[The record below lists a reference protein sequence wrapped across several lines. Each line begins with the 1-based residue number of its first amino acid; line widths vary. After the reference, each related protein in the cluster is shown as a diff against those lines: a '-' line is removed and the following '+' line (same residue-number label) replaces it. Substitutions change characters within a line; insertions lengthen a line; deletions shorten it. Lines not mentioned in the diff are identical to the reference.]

1 MRMTFISAGLVLCAV
16 LPLDAQAP
24 RLTLAEARAM
34 ARRASPEL
42 AAARLAHAAALG
54 RSVQAGAFPNP
65 VLSYGRE
72 ETSGGGA
79 ESSQDVVSLE
89 QRLDLFGQR
98 GARRAA
104 AGSHGAALGARLD
117 AAVAR
122 VDYEV
127 ARIYADAVAAGRRA
141 QLADEAAQAFA
152 RAVRVSGER
161 LAGGDVSGYQH
172 RRLRLEAARYAALRL
187 GALVARDS
195 TLRVMA
201 SLTGL
206 ETGTPI
212 LADSLPPDTLSVP
225 VDSLVAL
232 ALVVRA
238 ELRAARLDAQAAE
251 AEASLARA
259 ERMPIPA
266 LSAGYKAEELGA
278 GGRLDG
284 FVLGLSLAVPLWD
297 RRAGALTA
305 ASAESA
311 RRAAEVEALRLHT
324 IRDVRTAFD
333 AVQSLA
339 GQLAALGGE
348 LGEEALMA
356 RRAAEAAYAEG
367 EIGLLE
373 WLDSVR
379 AYHDAESAYITLW
392 SDYVAR
398 RATLERITGA
408 PLF

>member
-1 MRMTFISAGLVLCAV
+1 
-16 LPLDAQAP
+16 
-24 RLTLAEARAM
+24 
-34 ARRASPEL
+34 
-42 AAARLAHAAALG
+42 
-54 RSVQAGAFPNP
+54 
-65 VLSYGRE
+65 
-72 ETSGGGA
+72 
-79 ESSQDVVSLE
+79 
-89 QRLDLFGQR
+89 
-98 GARRAA
+98 
-104 AGSHGAALGARLD
+104 
-117 AAVAR
+117 
-122 VDYEV
+122 
-127 ARIYADAVAAGRRA
+127 
-141 QLADEAAQAFA
+141 
-152 RAVRVSGER
+152 VRVSGER

-172 RRLRLEAARYAALRL
+172 RRLRLEAARYAAMRL
-187 GALVARDS
+187 EAVVARDS
-195 TLRVMA
+195 TLRTLG

-206 ETGTPI
+206 EPVALVLG
-212 LADSLPPDTLSVP
+212 DSLPPAPLALSA
-225 VDSLVAL
+225 DSLVAL
-232 ALVVRA
+232 ALIARA
-238 ELRAARLDAQAAE
+238 ELRAAGLDAQAAE

>member
-1 MRMTFISAGLVLCAV
+1 MRMTCISAGLALCAV
-16 LPLDAQAP
+16 LPLEAQTP

-34 ARRASPEL
+34 ARRASPDL
-42 AAARLAHAAALG
+42 AAARQAHAAALG
-54 RSVQAGAFPNP
+54 RSAQAGAFPNP
-65 VLSYGRE
+65 VLAYGRE
-72 ETSGGGA
+72 QTSGGGT

-98 GARRAA
+98 GARRAV
-104 AGSHGAALGARLD
+104 AGSHAAALGARLD

-127 ARIYADAVAAGRRA
+127 ARSYAAAVAAGRRA
-141 QLADEAAQAFA
+141 QLADEAAQAFGH
-152 RAVRVSGER
+152 AVRVSGER

-172 RRLRLEAARYAALRL
+172 RRLRLEAARYAAMRL
-187 GALVARDS
+187 EAVVARDS
-195 TLRVMA
+195 TLRTLG

-206 ETGTPI
+206 EPVALVLG
-212 LADSLPPDTLSVP
+212 DSLPPAPLALSA
-225 VDSLVAL
+225 DSLVAL
-232 ALVVRA
+232 ALIARA
-238 ELRAARLDAQAAE
+238 ELRAAGLDAQAAE